1 MGWLRAYHVAQRDV
15 KFRGVLSKSIDVS
28 QNQPPVRG
36 SFSSTEYAGL
46 SRKATTGN
54 FSKRIYRNTIVVN
67 DAGTQR

>member
-46 SRKATTGN
+46 SRKATN
-54 FSKRIYRNTIVVN
+54 FSKRICRNTIVVN